1 VKTNFQFSFRLL
13 APGFWTVYTCRAIY
27 VGKPNWA
34 SSQPSVLM
42 YDSGMKPPQIRFR
55 RSLLI
60 WLFAIFPLTV
70 LLLAETSDFDGRP
83 AIILRNDKI
92 ELTILIRGAMLA
104 NFVLRDDPERLSP
117 FWNPDRAQRAA
128 GSPPASPG
136 GALGHFLCLD
146 GFGAPSE
153 EERSAGMPFHGEAN
167 GRQFETVEES
177 ARGSGASTVKLKV
190 RLPLAQE
197 DITRTV
203 TALDGES
210 VVYVNTEVENLLA
223 IDHPLSWAEH
233 ATTGPPFL
241 SPGNTI
247 IEIPG
252 TMCRVRPQKTGSTGK
267 LAYEKDFVWP
277 LAPLTQGGSVNL
289 TTVPAN
295 GTSLDLATCLI
306 DPARTY
312 GYVTALRPDKHLL
325 FGYVFR
331 REEFPWLMSWMN
343 YSGDARAARGFEFST
358 QPFDVSHRE
367 TVDVHEMFGA
377 PTYKWLPAKAK
388 LHASFLMFYTKTPEV
403 FDNVADVTLEN
414 GRIQIRDKS
423 GRVITL
429 NAARPL

>member
-1 VKTNFQFSFRLL
+1 MDALIEDGRVVLHQPHHNDVQESGVIRRL
-13 APGFWTVYTCRAIY
+13 V
-27 VGKPNWA
+27 
-34 SSQPSVLM
+34 
-42 YDSGMKPPQIRFR
+42 YDSGMKPPRMGFR
-55 RSLLI
+55 RSFLI
-60 WLFAIFPLTV
+60 GLFAIFSLTI
-70 LLLAETSDFDGRP
+70 LLLAETADFDGRP
-83 AIILRNDKI
+83 AIVLRNNKI
-92 ELTILIRGAMLA
+92 ELTILIRGATLA
-104 NFVLRDDPERLSP
+104 NLVLRDDAERLSP
-117 FWNPDRAQRAA
+117 FWNMDRAQRAA
-128 GSPPASPG
+128 GSPPARPG
-136 GALGHFLCLD
+136 GSLGHFLCLD

-153 EERSAGMPFHGEAN
+153 EERTAGMPFHGEAS
-167 GRQFETVEES
+167 GRQFEAVEES
-177 ARGSGASTVKLKV
+177 ASGSGASNVKLKA

-203 TALDGES
+203 SLIDGEG
-210 VVYVNTEVENLLA
+210 VAFVNTEVENLLA

-247 IEIPG
+247 IDIPG
-252 TMCRVRPQKTGSTGK
+252 TKCRVRPEKAGSTGK

-277 LAPLTQGGSVNL
+277 LAPLTQGGSVDL

-312 GYVTALRPDKHLL
+312 GYVTVLRPDKHLI

-343 YSGDARAARGFEFST
+343 YSGDARAARGVEFST

-367 TVDVHEMFGA
+367 TVDAHEMFGA
-377 PTYKWLPAKAK
+377 PTYKWLPAKAT

-414 GRIQIRDKS
+414 GRIQIRDRS
-423 GRVITL
+423 GRTITL
-429 NAARPL
+429 AAARPL

>member
-1 VKTNFQFSFRLL
+1 MNLQR
-13 APGFWTVYTCRAIY
+13 
-27 VGKPNWA
+27 
-34 SSQPSVLM
+34 M
-42 YDSGMKPPQIRFR
+42 RFR
-55 RSLLI
+55 PACLI
-60 WLFAIFPLTV
+60 GLFAIFPLTI
-70 LLLAETSDFDGRP
+70 LLLAETVEFDGRP
-83 AIILRNDKI
+83 AIVLRNDKL
-92 ELTILIRGAMLA
+92 ELTILIRGATLA
-104 NFVLRDDPERLSP
+104 NLVLRDDAEKLSP
-117 FWNPDRAQRAA
+117 YWNMDRAQRAA
-128 GSPPASPG
+128 GSPPARPG
-136 GALGHFLCLD
+136 GSLGHFLCLD

-177 ARGSGASTVKLKV
+177 ARGSSASNVKLKA

-203 TALDGES
+203 TLNERES

-247 IEIPG
+247 IDIPG
-252 TMCRVRPQKTGSTGK
+252 TKCRVRPEKAGSTGK

-312 GYVTALRPDKHLL
+312 GYVTVLRPDKHLL

-331 REEFPWLMSWMN
+331 RDEFPWLMSWMN
-343 YSGDARAARGFEFST
+343 YSGDARTARGVEFST

-367 TVDVHEMFGA
+367 TVDAHEMFGA

-388 LHASFLMFYTKTPEV
+388 LHASFLVFYTKTPDG
-403 FDNVADVTLEN
+403 FDSVADVTLEN
-414 GRIQIRDKS
+414 GKIQIRDKS
-423 GRVITL
+423 GRVLALT
-429 NAARPL
+429 ATRPL

>member
-1 VKTNFQFSFRLL
+1 MN
-13 APGFWTVYTCRAIY
+13 
-27 VGKPNWA
+27 
-34 SSQPSVLM
+34 
-42 YDSGMKPPQIRFR
+42 PQRMRFR
-55 RSLLI
+55 RSCFLG
-60 WLFAIFPLTV
+60 LFAILPLTI
-70 LLLAETSDFDGRP
+70 LLLAETADFDGRP
-83 AIILRNDKI
+83 AIVLRNDKI
-92 ELTILIRGAMLA
+92 ELTILIRGATLA
-104 NFVLRDDPERLSP
+104 NLVLRDDAEKLSP
-117 FWNPDRAQRAA
+117 YWNADRAQRAA
-128 GSPPASPG
+128 GSPPARPG
-136 GALGHFLCLD
+136 GSIGHFLCLD

-177 ARGSGASTVKLKV
+177 ARGRGASNVKLKA

-203 TALDGES
+203 TLIDGES

-247 IEIPG
+247 IDIPG
-252 TMCRVRPQKTGSTGK
+252 TKCRVRTEKAGSTGK

-295 GTSLDLATCLI
+295 GTSLDLASCLI
-306 DPARTY
+306 DPSRIY
-312 GYVTALRPDKHLL
+312 GYVTVLRPDKHLL

-331 REEFPWLMSWMN
+331 RDEFPWLMSWMN
-343 YSGDARAARGFEFST
+343 YSGDSRAARGVEFST

-367 TVDVHEMFGA
+367 TVDAHEMFGN

-388 LHASFLMFYTKTPEV
+388 LHASFLAFYTKTPDG
-403 FDNVADVTLEN
+403 FDRVADVTLAN
-414 GRIQIRDKS
+414 GKIQIQDKS
-423 GRVITL
+423 GRVLALT
-429 NAARPL
+429 AARPL

>member
-1 VKTNFQFSFRLL
+1 MIHRQSCL
-13 APGFWTVYTCRAIY
+13 
-27 VGKPNWA
+27 
-34 SSQPSVLM
+34 
-42 YDSGMKPPQIRFR
+42 IR
-55 RSLLI
+55 
-60 WLFAIFPLTV
+60 LFASLAMTV
-70 LLLAETSDFDGRP
+70 LLAEGVDFDGRP
-83 AIILRNDKI
+83 AIVLRNDKI
-92 ELTILIRGAMLA
+92 ELTTLIRGAMLA
-104 NFVLRDDPERLSP
+104 NLVLRDDPEKLSP
-117 FWNPDRAQRAA
+117 YWNTDRAQRAA
-128 GSPPASPG
+128 GFPPARPAGS
-136 GALGHFLCLD
+136 LGHFLCLD

-153 EERSAGMPFHGEAN
+153 EERAAGMPFHGEAS
-167 GRQFETVEES
+167 GQQFEAEEL
-177 ARGSGASTVKLKV
+177 AGGRGASNLKLKA

-203 TALDGES
+203 TLIDGES

-241 SPGNTI
+241 SPGHTI
-247 IEIPG
+247 IDIPG
-252 TMCRVRPQKTGSTGK
+252 TRCRVRPQKAGSTGK

-277 LAPLTQGGSVNL
+277 FAPLTQGGSVDL

-312 GYVTALRPDKHLL
+312 GYITILRPDKHLL

-343 YSGDARAARGFEFST
+343 YSGDARAARGVEFST

-367 TVDVHEMFGA
+367 TVDAHEMFGA

-388 LHASFLMFYTKTPEV
+388 LHASFLMFYTKTPDV
-403 FDNVADVTLEN
+403 FDGVADVLLEN
-414 GRIQIRDKS
+414 GRIRIRDKS
-423 GRVITL
+423 GRVVGLT
-429 NAARPL
+429 ATRPL

>member
-1 VKTNFQFSFRLL
+1 MT
-13 APGFWTVYTCRAIY
+13 I
-27 VGKPNWA
+27 
-34 SSQPSVLM
+34 
-42 YDSGMKPPQIRFR
+42 
-55 RSLLI
+55 
-60 WLFAIFPLTV
+60 
-70 LLLAETSDFDGRP
+70 LLLAETADFDGRP
-83 AIILRNDKI
+83 AIILRNYKI
-92 ELTILIRGAMLA
+92 ELTVLIRGATLA
-104 NFVLRDDPERLSP
+104 NLVLLDDAEKLSP
-117 FWNPDRAQRAA
+117 YWNADRAQRAA
-128 GSPPASPG
+128 GSPPTSPG

-177 ARGSGASTVKLKV
+177 ARGSGASNVKLKA

-197 DITRTV
+197 DVTRTV
-203 TALDGES
+203 TLIDGES
-210 VVYVNTEVENLLA
+210 VVYINTEVENLLA

-247 IEIPG
+247 IDIPG
-252 TMCRVRPQKTGSTGK
+252 TKCRVRPQKAGSSGK

-289 TTVPAN
+289 TTLPAN

-312 GYVTALRPDKHLL
+312 GYVTVLRPDKHLL

-331 REEFPWLMSWMN
+331 RDEFPWLMSWMN
-343 YSGDARAARGFEFST
+343 YSGDARAARGVEFST

-367 TVDVHEMFGA
+367 TVDAHEMFGA

-388 LHASFLMFYTKTPEV
+388 LRASFLMFYGKTPDV
-403 FDNVADVTLEN
+403 FDSVADVTLEN
-414 GRIQIRDKS
+414 GKIQIRDKS
-423 GRVITL
+423 GRVMALT
-429 NAARPL
+429 AARRL

>member
-1 VKTNFQFSFRLL
+1 
-13 APGFWTVYTCRAIY
+13 
-27 VGKPNWA
+27 
-34 SSQPSVLM
+34 
-42 YDSGMKPPQIRFR
+42 MKPPEIRFR
-55 RSLLI
+55 RLFLI
-60 WLFAIFPLTV
+60 GLFAIFPLKI
-70 LLLAETSDFDGRP
+70 LLLAETADFDGRP
-83 AIILRNDKI
+83 AIVLRNDKI

-104 NFVLRDDPERLSP
+104 NLVLRDDAEKLSP
-117 FWNPDRAQRAA
+117 YWNTDRAQRAA
-128 GSPPASPG
+128 GSPPARAAGS
-136 GALGHFLCLD
+136 LGHFLCLD

-153 EERSAGMPFHGEAN
+153 EERAAGMPFHGEAS

-177 ARGSGASTVKLKV
+177 VRGASNVNRKV
-190 RLPLAQE
+190 RLQLAQE

-203 TALDGES
+203 SMLDGES

-247 IEIPG
+247 IDIPG
-252 TMCRVRPQKTGSTGK
+252 TKCRVRPQKAGSTGK

-295 GTSLDLATCLI
+295 GTSLDLASCLI

-312 GYVTALRPDKHLL
+312 GHVTVLRPDTHLL
-325 FGYVFR
+325 FGYVFP
-331 REEFPWLMSWMN
+331 REEFPWLLSWMI
-343 YSGDARAARGFEFST
+343 YTGDARAARGVEFST

-367 TVDVHEMFGA
+367 TVDVHEMFGT

-414 GRIQIRDKS
+414 GRIQIRDRS
-423 GRVITL
+423 GRVMALT
-429 NAARPL
+429 AARPL

>member
-1 VKTNFQFSFRLL
+1 
-13 APGFWTVYTCRAIY
+13 
-27 VGKPNWA
+27 
-34 SSQPSVLM
+34 M
-42 YDSGMKPPQIRFR
+42 RFR
-55 RSLLI
+55 RSCLI
-60 WLFAIFPLTV
+60 GLFAILPLTV
-70 LLLAETSDFDGRP
+70 LLLAEAGDFDGRP
-83 AIILRNDKI
+83 AVILRNDKL

-104 NFVLRDDPERLSP
+104 NLLLRDDPEKLSP
-117 FWNPDRAQRAA
+117 YWNMDRAQRAT
-128 GSPPASPG
+128 GSPIARPG
-136 GALGHFLCLD
+136 GAVGHFLCLD

-153 EERSAGMPFHGEAN
+153 EERAAGIPFHGEAS
-167 GRQFETVEES
+167 GRQFEAEES
-177 ARGSGASTVKLKV
+177 AGGSGASNLKLKA

-197 DITRTV
+197 DITRTI
-203 TALDGES
+203 TLIDGES

-241 SPGNTI
+241 TPGNTI
-247 IEIPG
+247 IDIPG
-252 TMCRVRPQKTGSTGK
+252 TKCRVRPEKAGSTGK

-277 LAPLTQGGSVNL
+277 LAPLTQGGSVDL

-312 GYVTALRPDKHLL
+312 GYVTVLRPDKHLL

-343 YSGDARAARGFEFST
+343 YSGDARAARGVEFST

-367 TVDVHEMFGA
+367 TVDAHEMFGA

-388 LHASFLMFYTKTPEV
+388 LHASFLVFYTKTPEV
-403 FDNVADVTLEN
+403 FDSVADVTLEN
-414 GRIQIRDKS
+414 GRIAIRDKS
-423 GRVITL
+423 GRTIALT
-429 NAARPL
+429 AARPL

>member
-1 VKTNFQFSFRLL
+1 
-13 APGFWTVYTCRAIY
+13 
-27 VGKPNWA
+27 
-34 SSQPSVLM
+34 M
-42 YDSGMKPPQIRFR
+42 YDSGMKPPRIRFR
-55 RSLLI
+55 RSFLIGLL
-60 WLFAIFPLTV
+60 AIFSLTI
-70 LLLAETSDFDGRP
+70 LLLAETVDFDGRP
-83 AIILRNDKI
+83 AIVLRNDKI
-92 ELTILIRGAMLA
+92 ELTILIRGASLA
-104 NFVLRDDPERLSP
+104 NLVMREDSEKLSP
-117 FWNPDRAQRAA
+117 YWNTERALRAA
-128 GSPPASPG
+128 GSSPQRST

-153 EERSAGMPFHGEAN
+153 EEQVAGIPFHGEAN
-167 GRQFETVEES
+167 ARQFQAVEEADS
-177 ARGSGASTVKLKV
+177 GSGASTVKLKA

-197 DITRTV
+197 DITRTITV
-203 TALDGES
+203 LKGES
-210 VVYVNTEVENLLA
+210 LVYVNTEVENLLA

-247 IEIPG
+247 IDIPA
-252 TMCRVRPQKTGSTGK
+252 TKCRVRPEKAGSTGK

-277 LAPLTQGGSVNL
+277 LAPLTRGGSVDL

-295 GTSLDLATCLI
+295 GISLDLATCLI

-312 GYVTALRPDKHLL
+312 GYVTVLRPDKHLL

-343 YSGDARAARGFEFST
+343 YSGDARAARGVEFST

-367 TVDVHEMFGA
+367 TVDAHEMFGA

-388 LHASFLMFYTKTPEV
+388 LHASFLLFYMKTPEV
-403 FDNVADVTLEN
+403 FGSVADVTLEN

-423 GRVITL
+423 GRAIMLT
-429 NAARPL
+429 AARPL